1 MWYLMIFLVRE
12 GRWVWK
18 VKSIEIK
25 IESIFPVIGVSF
37 LFSFFFIIIISVSLT
52 PRLFWVAQMEQSLQ
66 SQNNTVITTDD
77 WQ

>member
-25 IESIFPVIGVSF
+25 TETIFPVIGVSF
-37 LFSFFFIIIISVSLT
+37 LFSFFFFYYNYFRFLDASSFLSASDGAIV
-52 PRLFWVAQMEQSLQ
+52 
-66 SQNNTVITTDD
+66 TVTK
-77 WQ
+77 

>member
-25 IESIFPVIGVSF
+25 TESIFPVIGVSF
-37 LFSFFFIIIISVSLT
+37 LFSFFFFYFRYLDVSSFLSASDGAI
-52 PRLFWVAQMEQSLQ
+52 V
-66 SQNNTVITTDD
+66 TVTK
-77 WQ
+77 